1 MYSPEVFYT
10 LEGEARIGGCL
21 KPEKRTEE
29 DAPKESRNSPY
40 PLEDG
45 GGGISDCLRAAYLV
59 VINLK
64 ILFYS
69 ETVS

>member
-10 LEGEARIGGCL
+10 LEGETKMVRCL
-21 KPEKRTEE
+21 NPEKRTEE
-29 DAPKESRNSPY
+29 DAPKESRNSPN
-40 PLEDG
+40 PSEDR

-64 ILFYS
+64 GLLYS
-69 ETVS
+69 EMVA